1 MMNSRAKL
9 DIGGPVTLSQRT
21 KKRPRSRADVE
32 DNHADLAD
40 LSCSLESGTSR
51 FHLTVCSGPCRGRAQ
66 FTNALA
72 PDTTDAQGPVGTVD
86 DRRRSSAESRIGR
99 WTRIRQGKFT
109 ARDDES
115 AHSVAIV
122 RLRYTSPGREQP
134 SVPRRP
140 VRPLARRDAVR
151 IQTDDRGAWVSAG
164 GTVTRGSGDR

>member
-1 MMNSRAKL
+1 MMISRAKL

-66 FTNALA
+66 FTNALT
-72 PDTTDAQGPVGTVD
+72 PDTTDAQGTAVD
-86 DRRRSSAESRIGR
+86 FARHWLTGR
-99 WTRIRQGKFT
+99 FEGRTQIRQGGFG
-109 ARDDES
+109 ARDDGS
-115 AHSVAIV
+115 PRTTAAVCLWH
-122 RLRYTSPGREQP
+122 TSPQREQP

-140 VRPLARRDAVR
+140 LRPLAPGDAAKF
-151 IQTDDRGAWVSAG
+151 QTDNCGPWVSTGEA
-164 GTVTRGSGDR
+164 VTRGSGSR

>member
-51 FHLTVCSGPCRGRAQ
+51 FHLTVCSGLCRGRAQ

-72 PDTTDAQGPVGTVD
+72 LDTTDAKCSAA
-86 DRRRSSAESRIGR
+86 DRRRSSAEFKKPVCKR
-99 WTRIRQGKFT
+99 TR
-109 ARDDES
+109 S
-115 AHSVAIV
+115 
-122 RLRYTSPGREQP
+122 
-134 SVPRRP
+134 
-140 VRPLARRDAVR
+140 
-151 IQTDDRGAWVSAG
+151 
-164 GTVTRGSGDR
+164 GTKGSGHATMNPFTRLPLFV